1 MPAPKSAPK
10 RRKPAA
16 SEAKSSA
23 TAKTATKSNSR
34 SRAKS
39 KSDAATPIEVV
50 VLTREWI
57 QETLDDAAR
66 RGRVTRH
73 DANELAAALIR
84 KGRQQT
90 DDVRAE
96 LERQLSRGRDQ
107 IGSATRKARRSE
119 PVDRIVR
126 TADRAR
132 RTVGVGPSFPIIA
145 YDDLTANQVTGRLG
159 ELRPADLRKVR
170 DYERKHANR
179 KSVLDAIEK
188 ALP

>member
-34 SRAKS
+34 SKSKAKAKS

-119 PVDRIVR
+119 PVDRKI
-126 TADRAR
+126 
-132 RTVGVGPSFPIIA
+132 G
-145 YDDLTANQVTGRLG
+145 
-159 ELRPADLRKVR
+159 
-170 DYERKHANR
+170 
-179 KSVLDAIEK
+179 
-188 ALP
+188 